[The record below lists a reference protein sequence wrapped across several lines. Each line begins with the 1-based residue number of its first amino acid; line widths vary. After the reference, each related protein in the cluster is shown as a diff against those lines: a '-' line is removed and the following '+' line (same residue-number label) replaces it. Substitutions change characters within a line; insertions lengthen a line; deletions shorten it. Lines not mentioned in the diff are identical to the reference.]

1 VIRPGEAE
9 AAGSAVSES
18 CSQEEGST
26 PGPATD
32 RGQRSEETLGKTRT
46 RDTVCRDGSRK
57 VKGPTVLSHRP
68 KSGNLEDQELR
79 NGDGND
85 PCATFVQ
92 RGGLKA
98 GLAGLRGDTIQG
110 QNRIMLVLY
119 KYSNPSTSF
128 QPTIQRLERAS
139 FVPMVASRHRPRPRN
154 LERVLIFSSRAACTP
169 QPPVRRQRLGNGQ
182 AAEVVEKTIDL
193 LQLFCL

>member
-68 KSGNLEDQELR
+68 KSGNLEDQGLR

-85 PCATFVQ
+85 PWLRHLCPTRWPQGRASRFERRYYPGPKSDNVSFVQ
-92 RGGLKA
+92 VLKSEHIVLTHDSKTRESLVRA
-98 GLAGLRGDTIQG
+98 NGSLA
-110 QNRIMLVLY
+110 
-119 KYSNPSTSF
+119 PSPSPS
-128 QPTIQRLERAS
+128 QPRARSHLLKPCCVHPPTPRAPATAWQRAS
-139 FVPMVASRHRPRPRN
+139 S
-154 LERVLIFSSRAACTP
+154 
-169 QPPVRRQRLGNGQ
+169 
-182 AAEVVEKTIDL
+182 
-193 LQLFCL
+193 